1 MTPYPA
7 RVPTAAIDV
16 YIAAFVARCEPM
28 RRSGRAMIDRPGVRG
43 LLASSDDP
51 RIRLLVTDDR
61 AYDVLSALLADA
73 RAGMVNVVARAARC
87 TELVD
92 ADPAFKPNQAMAMI
106 CRDLR
111 TVPALALPSGL
122 TLRPVRRLAGD
133 AADGVALQDAVTSA
147 MLGDGAIDD
156 PPAVFARYLRAL
168 PSAMRLFVAVDG
180 DGVVRATSGSG
191 AFGAE
196 ASVIFVNTQ
205 PDWRGRGIGQAM
217 TVAALRAAQEHG
229 ARRACLDASAAGLSI
244 YRRLGFETVSST
256 TRFFRG
262 RPTAVP
268 GSSTSPATR

>member
-1 MTPYPA
+1 M
-7 RVPTAAIDV
+7 PTAAIDV
-16 YIAAFVARCEPM
+16 YIAAFVTRCEPM

-92 ADPAFKPNQAMAMI
+92 ADPAWKPNQAMAMI

-111 TVPALALPSGL
+111 TVPALALPTGL

-147 MLGDGAIDD
+147 MLGDGTIDD